1 MRTFTLKPKSIHE
14 TRARSGRHPAPL
26 ISQSQEHAV
35 AREFPAVAAPGM
47 AGNFSRFATNLGGM
61 RAQMALSISDASDY
75 QERDADRR
83 ADSAMRMGHSAEVG
97 NRDREPVPKVS
108 VGSRS
113 NGEEALQP
121 GDRRFFE
128 SRFKHN
134 FADVRVYSDHEAN
147 ESARALKA
155 RAFTVGNRISFAPGE
170 YRPGTDAGRTLIAH
184 ELAHVMQQRG
194 IDARDT
200 VTIRRE
206 PEDTGTKA
214 TPPPAKQAPP
224 ATQQTPPAAK
234 QSTLKSQGV
243 DAADPVAAKTPQIID
258 TVLQRNKRL
267 APYIGDRLTGGLK
280 IAEKGHFV
288 KELSDAN
295 FDSAYRKTYE
305 ESAGDTVPS
314 YVMGFYDPNAST
326 IHLRPDAKFG
336 TALHEAV
343 HRLAAPSVY
352 SLMSTVASKISDDLV
367 KVLVEGVT
375 AYFTDT
381 IVQDEGL
388 PNFVDAYSSSKKKA
402 AAIVAA
408 LGKDGF
414 EVMATYN
421 FKTGSVLE
429 IGKRLGISEKQYAAL
444 KGTVVSEILKK
455 VNALL

>member
-14 TRARSGRHPAPL
+14 THAHSGRHAAPL
-26 ISQSQEHAV
+26 IPRAQEHAAARDFRTV
-35 AREFPAVAAPGM
+35 ATPDAV
-47 AGNFSRFATNLGGM
+47 GNFSRFATNPGGVPSPT
-61 RAQMALSISDASDY
+61 ALSISDASDY
-75 QERDADRR
+75 QEREADRR
-83 ADSAMRMGHSAEVG
+83 ADSAMRMGGSAEVAD
-97 NRDREPVPKVS
+97 RDREPVAKNS

-113 NGEEALQP
+113 NGEEALQAE
-121 GDRRFFE
+121 DRRFFE

-134 FADVRVYSDHEAN
+134 FADVRVYSDREAN

-155 RAFTVGNRISFAPGE
+155 RAFTLGNRISFAAGE

-200 VTIRRE
+200 LTIQRE
-206 PEDTGTKA
+206 PDDGKKDA
-214 TPPPAKQAPP
+214 PPPAKQVPP
-224 ATQQTPPAAK
+224 TTQQTPPAAK
-234 QSTLKSQGV
+234 QSTLKSEGV

-288 KELSDAN
+288 KELSDSN

-343 HRLAAPSVY
+343 HRLAAPNVY
-352 SLMSTVASKISDDLV
+352 SLMSTVASKISEDLV
-367 KVLVEGVT
+367 KVMVEGVT
-375 AYFTDT
+375 AYFTDM

-388 PNFVDAYSSSKKKA
+388 PNFIDAYSSLKKKA
-402 AAIVAA
+402 ATIVAA

-414 EVMATYN
+414 DVMATYN

>member
-1 MRTFTLKPKSIHE
+1 MRTFTQKPKSIHE
-14 TRARSGRHPAPL
+14 TRAGSGRHAAPL
-26 ISQSQEHAV
+26 ISQPQEHAA
-35 AREFPAVAAPGM
+35 ARDFPAVAAPGLV
-47 AGNFSRFATNLGGM
+47 GNFGHFATNLRGGM
-61 RAQMALSISDASDY
+61 PSQAALSISDASDY
-75 QERDADRR
+75 QEREADRR
-83 ADSAMRMGHSAEVG
+83 ADLAMRMRQSAEVG

-121 GDRRFFE
+121 EDRRFFE

-155 RAFTVGNRISFAPGE
+155 RAFTIGNRISFAPGE

-194 IDARDT
+194 IGGRDA
-200 VTIRRE
+200 VTIQRQ
-206 PEDTGTKA
+206 PDDGTKD

-234 QSTLKSQGV
+234 QSTLKSEGV
-243 DAADPVAAKTPQIID
+243 DAADAVAVKTPQIID

-305 ESAGDTVPS
+305 ENAGDTVPS

-343 HRLAAPSVY
+343 HRLAAPNVY
-352 SLMSTVASKISDDLV
+352 SLMRTVASKISEDLV
-367 KVLVEGVT
+367 RVMVEGVT
-375 AYFTDT
+375 AYFTDM

-388 PNFVDAYSSSKKKA
+388 PNFIDAYGSLKKKA
-402 AAIVAA
+402 ENIVAA

-414 EVMATYN
+414 DVMATYN